1 MSFST
6 ILSAVIE
13 GLEVAFIHVE
23 ADISNGLPVFHMV
36 GYLSSEVK
44 EAGERVRT
52 AIKNSG
58 FEYPAKRTVV
68 NLSPATMRKHGA
80 SFDLPI
86 AAAILTALGQIEK
99 PEKDCLIIGELS
111 LGGSVK
117 KVSGV
122 LPIVMEAKEK
132 GVRKCIVPSENV
144 TEASLVSEME
154 IVGAATLQEA
164 VEAMQNRRKR
174 KKIQNKEITDCGNLR
189 KTVQKETKF
198 PDFADM
204 KGQEFVKR
212 AAEIAVAGGHNLL
225 LIGPPGS
232 GKSMTAKCIA
242 GILPPLDLRE
252 SLEIT
257 KIYSVLGLVDE
268 KTPLIVD
275 RPFREVHHTATK
287 AALIGGGTIPHPGE
301 ISLAHKGVL
310 FLDELPEFRRDTLE
324 VLRQPLEERY
334 VNLSR
339 TYGNYTFP
347 ANFMLVA
354 AMNPCPCGYYPDMN
368 RCTCTAGQVSH
379 YLGKISRPLLDRID
393 ICTDIPAVTFSQMTK
408 QEKGEGSFEMKARV
422 EKAQDIQKE
431 RYKKE
436 GIRFNGELT
445 GKQIKKYCS
454 CTKEGERLLG
464 MAFEKMKFSARSYH
478 KVLRT
483 ARTIADL
490 EGKEKIDSSHIG
502 EALSCRAFDKKYW
515 N

>member
-189 KTVQKETKF
+189 KTSS
-198 PDFADM
+198 
-204 KGQEFVKR
+204 KR
-212 AAEIAVAGGHNLL
+212 N
-225 LIGPPGS
+225 
-232 GKSMTAKCIA
+232 
-242 GILPPLDLRE
+242 
-252 SLEIT
+252 
-257 KIYSVLGLVDE
+257 
-268 KTPLIVD
+268 
-275 RPFREVHHTATK
+275 
-287 AALIGGGTIPHPGE
+287 E
-301 ISLAHKGVL
+301 IS
-310 FLDELPEFRRDTLE
+310 
-324 VLRQPLEERY
+324 
-334 VNLSR
+334 
-339 TYGNYTFP
+339 
-347 ANFMLVA
+347 
-354 AMNPCPCGYYPDMN
+354 
-368 RCTCTAGQVSH
+368 
-379 YLGKISRPLLDRID
+379 
-393 ICTDIPAVTFSQMTK
+393 
-408 QEKGEGSFEMKARV
+408 
-422 EKAQDIQKE
+422 
-431 RYKKE
+431 
-436 GIRFNGELT
+436 
-445 GKQIKKYCS
+445 
-454 CTKEGERLLG
+454 
-464 MAFEKMKFSARSYH
+464 
-478 KVLRT
+478 
-483 ARTIADL
+483 
-490 EGKEKIDSSHIG
+490 
-502 EALSCRAFDKKYW
+502 
-515 N
+515 